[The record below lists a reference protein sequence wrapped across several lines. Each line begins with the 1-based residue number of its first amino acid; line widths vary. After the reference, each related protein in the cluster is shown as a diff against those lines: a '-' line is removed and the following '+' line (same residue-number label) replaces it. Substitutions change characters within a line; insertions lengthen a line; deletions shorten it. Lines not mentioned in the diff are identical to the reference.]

1 MSRSPAPV
9 VPTTEE
15 DQRLQ
20 MLNLLLT
27 TPHRDLAKVYPI
39 HESMVKQDPLF
50 YGHLAAWYQATGE
63 VRDHK
68 EMFIINLCLSNFE
81 GHRETGLAM
90 LRELPP
96 YQVGRVLD
104 FVHGRTTVRQV
115 VATPSTR
122 RTRRT
127 VAAPAT
133 TTESIEKFGLY
144 RNVPG
149 SMKTEIIRYLREREA
164 DIDWL
169 DATILTARKSLRRM
183 YAVLHI
189 APSERAQAIL
199 FDDAPPKDSKL
210 FSLKELANAK
220 TPAEQ
225 AKIII
230 DNKVP
235 YRVASTVVSA
245 MTPTVILALIEVMS
259 PQELINNMGS
269 LNKRGAMDNQ
279 DIKNIISS
287 KLEKAK
293 KNKRVS
299 ALKAVEAAKA
309 SGVSADLREQ
319 LESVADV
326 QIKSKGR
333 IKRSTALLVDKSGS
347 MSSGIEIG
355 KQMSAMVSAIMDA
368 DFYVY
373 AFDTM
378 PYPIVSQGNDLAS
391 WDQAFRG
398 ISAGG
403 GTSYGAALMALM
415 RADKRVEQIVLIGD
429 EGEYNSPTFINVYKQ
444 YVEKFDVRPSVFIL
458 RCGPVASY
466 GRITTP
472 LIKEGVDVDVYT
484 FTGDFYSLPGIISY
498 LTKPSRLELLMDIME
513 YALPV
518 RKAS

>member
-1 MSRSPAPV
+1 MAQSPA
-9 VPTTEE
+9 PTTEE

-27 TPHRDLAKVYPI
+27 TPHRDLTKIYPI

-50 YGHLAAWYQATGE
+50 YGHLAAWYQNHGE

-68 EMFIINLCLSNFE
+68 EMFIINLCLSKFE
-81 GHRETGLAM
+81 GHRNVGLAM

-104 FVHGRTTVRQV
+104 FIHGRTTERIVK
-115 VATPSTR
+115 ASAPTPIR
-122 RTRRT
+122 RGRPPAT
-127 VAAPAT
+127 VAATPT
-133 TTESIEKFGLY
+133 IEKFGLY
-144 RNVPG
+144 RNVPD
-149 SMKTEIIRYLREREA
+149 SMQTEITRYLREREA
-164 DIDWL
+164 DDGWL

-199 FDDAPPKDSKL
+199 FDDDPPKDSKL
-210 FSLKELANAK
+210 FALKGLANAK

-269 LNKRGAMDNQ
+269 LNKRGAMDNL
-279 DIKNIISS
+279 DIKNIISA

-309 SGVSADLREQ
+309 SGVSADLKEQ

-333 IKRSTALLVDKSGS
+333 IKRSTAMLVDKSGS
-347 MSSGIEIG
+347 MNSGIEIG

-378 PYPIVSQGNDLAS
+378 PYPIISKGNDLAS
-391 WDQAFRG
+391 WEQAFRG

-403 GTSYGAALMALM
+403 GTSYGAALAALI
-415 RADKRVEQIVLIGD
+415 RNDQRVEQIVLVGD
-429 EGEYNSPTFINVYKQ
+429 EGEYNSPTFIKTYQQ
-444 YVEKFDVRPSVFIL
+444 YVEKFDVRPSVFML
-458 RCGPVASY
+458 RCGPESSY

-472 LIKEGVDVDVYT
+472 LVAQGVDVDIYT
-484 FTGDFYSLPGIISY
+484 FTGDYFSLPGLIQY
-498 LTKPSRLELLMDIME
+498 LVKPSRLELLMDIME
-513 YALPV
+513 YELPV